1 MAKKEYDV
9 TKRFLEVAERARQ
22 TAPAKKKKPE
32 LEGEDSGFSTRP
44 GASMRISRD
53 RLGNKKDVNLPLMK
67 LGKK

>member
-1 MAKKEYDV
+1 VPKDYNV

-22 TAPAKKKKPE
+22 SQPKKKKPE

-44 GASMRISRD
+44 GAKMNISRD
-53 RLGNKKDVNLPLMK
+53 RLGNKKDVNLPALK